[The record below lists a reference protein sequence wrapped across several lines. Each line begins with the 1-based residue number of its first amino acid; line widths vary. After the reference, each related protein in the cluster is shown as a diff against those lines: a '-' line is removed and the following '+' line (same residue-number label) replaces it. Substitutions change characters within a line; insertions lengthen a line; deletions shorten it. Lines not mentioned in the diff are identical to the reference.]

1 MTDTTRILVINPNSS
16 DLVTAAIDRELEHFR
31 GLSSVRID
39 VCGTPGAP
47 PGVSYQRDADDI
59 APMVR
64 RIVEENEAD
73 AYVIACFSDP
83 GLAGVRETFPEKIIL
98 GCGENAILQALTEAD
113 QFGIISL
120 SILST
125 YRQRRKIRMMGVA
138 ERYVGSQGIASNA
151 VEATSPELL
160 DRMVE
165 AGQGLLARGADIILT
180 GCASMSHFREPLE
193 ERLGVRVIDPVGSA
207 VCAAIG
213 RIILRQGQCRG
224 SGR

>member
-1 MTDTTRILVINPNSS
+1 MMNTTRILVINPNSS
-16 DLVTAAIDRELEHFR
+16 ELVTAAIDRELAHFR
-31 GLSSVRID
+31 ALSPVAID

-47 PGVSYQRDADDI
+47 AGVSYQRDADDI

-64 RIVEENEAD
+64 RIIAENDAD

-83 GLAGVRETFPEKIIL
+83 GLDGVRETFPGKIIL

-138 ERYVGSQGIASNA
+138 GRYVGSQGISSNA

-160 DRMVE
+160 NRMVE
-165 AGQGLLARGADIILT
+165 AGQELVARGADIVVT
-180 GCASMSHFREPLE
+180 GCASMSHFRQPLE

-213 RIILRQGQCRG
+213 RIILRQGQRREPAC
-224 SGR
+224 